1 MSHCPSSRGCR
12 GTCLGE
18 DLCHLGAHCW
28 FFALRWCQKP
38 SHPTNQSNIKL
49 SVLYLREGSS
59 KARRVA
65 LKPIT
70 LFTGHAQ
77 EPYKAMDFLYTN
89 PLRTKAARLLSGQR
103 LLLVEGVSNT
113 NPAQTCFAQ
122 RHQVC
127 FQPDRW
133 RAFLKEFFGKRMSFS
148 FSESFGS
155 ENPSIQRQHVT
166 LQSAQWNLQVPL
178 ADQEP
183 GDWLLW
189 GQSQQQGWTET
200 MSTLSDQMQLI
211 FSATCWNFRK
221 HDRYEKD
228 YSLNFLQAPLYIK

>member
-1 MSHCPSSRGCR
+1 
-12 GTCLGE
+12 
-18 DLCHLGAHCW
+18 
-28 FFALRWCQKP
+28 
-38 SHPTNQSNIKL
+38 
-49 SVLYLREGSS
+49 
-59 KARRVA
+59 
-65 LKPIT
+65 
-70 LFTGHAQ
+70 
-77 EPYKAMDFLYTN
+77 MDFLYTN

-183 GDWLLW
+183 GDWLL
-189 GQSQQQGWTET
+189 
-200 MSTLSDQMQLI
+200 
-211 FSATCWNFRK
+211 
-221 HDRYEKD
+221 
-228 YSLNFLQAPLYIK
+228 